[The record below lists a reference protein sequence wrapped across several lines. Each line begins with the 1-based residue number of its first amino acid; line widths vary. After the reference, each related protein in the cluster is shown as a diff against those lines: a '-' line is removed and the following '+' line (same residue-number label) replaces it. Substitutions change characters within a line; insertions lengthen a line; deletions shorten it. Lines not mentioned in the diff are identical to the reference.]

1 MENQEFPEPFVG
13 SGSPPAADIDE
24 QAVIATARVLR
35 KAMDERDMATA
46 DVEQLR
52 QQLEV
57 AEAVEARATKNFD
70 QARREH
76 FRAIAGTLSETPVTA

>member
-13 SGSPPAADIDE
+13 SGSPLAADIDE
-24 QAVIATARVLR
+24 QAVISTARVLR
-35 KAMDERDMATA
+35 KAMDERDMASA
-46 DVEQLR
+46 DVEQLNQR
-52 QQLEV
+52 LHT
-57 AEAVEARATKNFD
+57 AIAIEARAIKNFD